1 MRDFR
6 DAKPMAQTLREAL
19 KAKSISITHSESLE
33 LVAKALGSHDW
44 NELSSKI
51 ERSRL
56 TGAKSGRSATA
67 TALIEAGVPI
77 LPLRDI
83 VLFPEMVCPIF
94 VGRQKTRRA
103 IDDAIDG
110 DGLMFAVAQRRE
122 SDDDPSFE
130 SLHSVG
136 VVARIVNHWT
146 LVDGTIKVLVSGLER
161 ATVKRL
167 ISDEFLA
174 AELVPVKQ
182 SRVDAPEA
190 AALSRAVL
198 EAYQTYVGVDFSFL
212 RDPEG
217 ILSLTH
223 IGNPGALADSI
234 APELSIEIGKKQQ
247 VLETSDVVRRLE
259 MILELMA
266 AAKAA

>member
-33 LVAKALGSHDW
+33 LIAKALGSHDW

-51 ERSRL
+51 EASPP
-56 TGAKSGRSATA
+56 TAAKSGKSATA
-67 TALIEAGVPI
+67 TTLFAAAVPI
-77 LPLRDI
+77 LPLRDM

-94 VGRQKTRRA
+94 VGRHKSRRA
-103 IDDAIDG
+103 IDAAIGG

-122 SDDDPSFE
+122 SDDDPSLE

-136 VVARIVNHWT
+136 VVARILNRWT
-146 LVDGTIKVLVSGLER
+146 LVDGTLKVLVSGLER

-167 ISDEFLA
+167 ISDELLA
-174 AELVPVKQ
+174 VELVPVKQ
-182 SRVDAPEA
+182 TRVDEPEA

-198 EAYQTYVGVDFSFL
+198 EAYQSYFGVDFSSL

-217 ILSLTH
+217 MLSLTH
-223 IGNPGALADSI
+223 IGNPAALADSI

-259 MILELMA
+259 MIRELMA
-266 AAKAA
+266 SGKAA

>member
-19 KAKSISITHSESLE
+19 KAKSISITNSDSLE

-44 NELSSKI
+44 NELAAKI
-51 ERSRL
+51 EASRP
-56 TGAKSGRSATA
+56 TVAKSGRPAPATTLA
-67 TALIEAGVPI
+67 EAVVPI

-94 VGRQKTRRA
+94 VGRHKTRRA
-103 IDDAIDG
+103 IDDATG
-110 DGLMFAVAQRRE
+110 RDGLMFAVAQRRA
-122 SDDDPSFE
+122 SDDDPDLE

-136 VVARIVNHWT
+136 VVARIVNRWT
-146 LVDGTIKVLVSGLER
+146 LVDGTLKVLVSGLER

-167 ISDEFLA
+167 TSDEFLA
-174 AELVPVKQ
+174 AELAPVKQ
-182 SRVDAPEA
+182 TRVDVPEA

-198 EAYQTYVGVDFSFL
+198 EAYQNYFGVDFSSL

-217 ILSLTH
+217 MLSLSY
-223 IGNPGALADSI
+223 IGDPGALADSI
-234 APELSIEIGKKQQ
+234 AAELSIEIGKKQQ

-266 AAKAA
+266 GGKAA